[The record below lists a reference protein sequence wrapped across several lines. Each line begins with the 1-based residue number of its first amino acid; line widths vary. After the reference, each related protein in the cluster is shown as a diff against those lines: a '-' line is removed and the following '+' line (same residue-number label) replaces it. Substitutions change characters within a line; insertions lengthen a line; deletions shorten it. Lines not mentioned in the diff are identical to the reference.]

1 MALSKEYLQFIL
13 ERLSNLEE
21 ISYKKMVWHR
31 TSTQTATPNRVRTN
45 LYIKA
50 QLSIQNPTY
59 GQFTGRVKYFYELKI
74 NYE

>member
-31 TSTQTATPNRVRTN
+31 TSTQTATPNRVRN
-45 LYIKA
+45 E
-50 QLSIQNPTY
+50 N
-59 GQFTGRVKYFYELKI
+59 GLKH
-74 NYE
+74 